1 MGSCDSSSVY
11 EKKRKKKPSREE
23 NIQRQ
28 IPEGQVSTNQINIM
42 PKKEFEEL
50 DDSKS
55 IDNEQDLDNI
65 DEILR
70 RGNKKELQIM
80 VNNFP
85 DDINEYSFG
94 KNRTLLLE
102 ACIVCPNHCII
113 DILKEKGADI
123 NKEECSTG
131 NTPIFLSAL
140 DLKVSFVREL
150 LKYHPDLQHRNHAN
164 QDIFQFLNDKLI
176 EQRKNIG
183 RELTYDEHE
192 KYEQIINMLKE
203 HIGI

>member
-1 MGSCDSSSVY
+1 MGVCDATEY
-11 EKKRKKKPSREE
+11 KTPRKIRPPIEE
-23 NIQRQ
+23 NIRR
-28 IPEGQVSTNQINIM
+28 ITPERKRSTNPNDRV
-42 PKKEFEEL
+42 PKIGVEDQYKFNEIEEPEL
-50 DDSKS
+50 DNRD
-55 IDNEQDLDNI
+55 D
-65 DEILR
+65 ILR

-80 VNNFP
+80 ANNYP

-94 KNRTLLLE
+94 NNRTFLLE

-113 DILKEKGADI
+113 DMIMEKGADI
-123 NKEECSTG
+123 DKEECNTG

-164 QDIFQFLNDKLI
+164 QDIFQFLNNKLI

-183 RELTYDEHE
+183 RDLTYDERE

-203 HIGI
+203 QINI

>member
-1 MGSCDSSSVY
+1 MGACDATDS
-11 EKKRKKKPSREE
+11 EKNRKIKHSREAREE
-23 NIQRQ
+23 NYQRQ
-28 IPEGQVSTNQINIM
+28 ESVSPYNIM
-42 PKKEFEEL
+42 PNKEIEEL
-50 DDSKS
+50 EDSNQIDD
-55 IDNEQDLDNI
+55 ETDLNNI

-80 VNNFP
+80 VNNYP
-85 DDINEYSFG
+85 DDINEYSFS

-123 NKEECSTG
+123 DKEECNTG
-131 NTPIFLSAL
+131 NTAIFLSAL

-183 RELTYDEHE
+183 RDLTYDEHE

-203 HIGI
+203 HANI

>member
-1 MGSCDSSSVY
+1 MGACDASDS
-11 EKKRKKKPSREE
+11 EKIRKKRRSREQ

-28 IPEGQVSTNQINIM
+28 IQEGQESTNHNNIK
-42 PKKEFEEL
+42 PIIEFEES

-150 LKYHPDLQHRNHAN
+150 LKYNPNLHHRNHAN

-203 HIGI
+203 HNDI